1 MSEYREM
8 AKVMRDIANHEYVRL
23 NDGMVTVTREMWLSI
38 ANIIEQVEKP
48 MIRDCFQP
56 PREEAW
62 QRRLRLEYKQVRKR
76 YDILCKTIN
85 QYENGLL
92 PYHMDMNLAVNQR
105 RAMGMYLECLIKR
118 MRASGMEV

>member
-62 QRRLRLEYKQVRKR
+62 RRRLRIEHKQVKKR
-76 YDILCKTIN
+76 YDMLNKLIDDYYQGKLDFKVDIERMRT
-85 QYENGLL
+85 
-92 PYHMDMNLAVNQR
+92 QR
-105 RAMGMYLECLIKR
+105 GAMHLYIECLEDR
-118 MRASGMEV
+118 MRASDM